1 METKNKFI
9 TIDKCILKALGY
21 SRIST
26 AIKFL
31 RKYPIEFKSGKSCDD
46 TEADYVLERISKKIH
61 KRGCPQKHDLL
72 VRENSLEKWMK
83 HKRLQLKK
91 KAPDNNLLYFIHED
105 DDVTLFKIGFTTNL
119 KERLCALQTGN
130 ARLLVVYKTI
140 QNSSMKKEKEMHD
153 LFASYHVR
161 GEWYNITCDMID
173 AVCV

>member
-72 VRENSLEKWMK
+72 MRENSLEKWMK

-91 KAPDNNLLYFIHED
+91 KHPIIIFCISFMKMMISHYSKLASQ
-105 DDVTLFKIGFTTNL
+105 
-119 KERLCALQTGN
+119 QT
-130 ARLLVVYKTI
+130 
-140 QNSSMKKEKEMHD
+140 
-153 LFASYHVR
+153 
-161 GEWYNITCDMID
+161 
-173 AVCV
+173 